1 MTDRITQ
8 ALEALKEAVKAEPVE
23 MIAKWRVL
31 ELISSAA
38 PSAAEPVSEPECER
52 CGMAPSAHDM
62 MHWCDNQ
69 SFRMPDG
76 SVQLG
81 TAPPALQEA
90 SEPVADGE
98 GWTVRVAGPDD
109 IHHFRTELEALR
121 YANSSNRT
129 YLADRLAHPNDEV
142 MCIAVVDPTA
152 DRPAQALRATAS
164 GDAER
169 EVLTDERPRAPK
181 AFREPEPGTPWWQ
194 TAKDCGAWTDRG
206 EGDLGYVHFGSVE
219 ALRVFA
225 GKIARQ
231 AEAALHSTGKP
242 DVEGRLKKE
251 ARVGHTTFGIG
262 VPERFVI
269 EAAQRAAEHPQGLVD
284 KEAAAG
290 LQRII
295 QENAE
300 RAAFLDSHPA
310 VSAELAALIEEN
322 ERLLTLLAATADAP
336 VAEPVAVVVSF
347 GDLGGTVDWAR
358 NYRCPVGTKLYIRP
372 PAPEEAKDAARRD
385 LLQRCLKALEHFEK
399 VRTRVL
405 YGAAYAQHRRLI
417 NDVNAA
423 LSQGGGA

>member
-1 MTDRITQ
+1 MSTEWKLVPMHPTEEMIQ
-8 ALEALKEAVKAEPVE
+8 ATLDTGLYHDGEEAARAVLIDEYKAMVKA
-23 MIAKWRVL
+23 
-31 ELISSAA
+31 
-38 PSAAEPVSEPECER
+38 
-52 CGMAPSAHDM
+52 
-62 MHWCDNQ
+62 
-69 SFRMPDG
+69 
-76 SVQLG
+76 
-81 TAPPALQEA
+81 APPAPQAA
-90 SEPVADGE
+90 SEPVATQAARDVLAERQRQISTE
-98 GWTVRVAGPDD
+98 GYTPEHDD
-109 IHHFRTELEALR
+109 EHGAEEFGRAASV
-121 YANSSNRT
+121 YANSHVYDVIGASYMGWPWDEAWYKPTTQRRNFVKAAALL
-129 YLADRLAHPNDEV
+129 LAGIE
-142 MCIAVVDPTA
+142 CID
-152 DRPAQALRATAS
+152 RATLPNGLTEAETSATASVAGLS

-169 EVLTDERPRAPK
+169 EALIERLKAQSLAHRYEAETDSA
-181 AFREPEPGTPWWQ
+181 
-194 TAKDCGAWTDRG
+194 
-206 EGDLGYVHFGSVE
+206 DLIDE
-219 ALRVFA
+219 AV
-225 GKIARQ
+225 
-231 AEAALHSTGKP
+231 AALHSTGKP
-242 DVEGRLKKE
+242 DGEVRLTKE
-251 ARVGHTTFGIG
+251 ARVGHTTFGVG

-358 NYRCPVGTKLYIRP
+358 NYRCPVGTKLYIHP

>member
-1 MTDRITQ
+1 MSTEWKLVPMHPTEEMIQ
-8 ALEALKEAVKAEPVE
+8 ATLDTGLYHDGEEAARAVLIDEYKAMVKAAPPAPQAASEPVAWPSPDPRFVRLVKAAIDL
-23 MIAKWRVL
+23 IAAVDENLDTKNVPLKYTVPWGAVTNLRNCL
-31 ELISSAA
+31 
-38 PSAAEPVSEPECER
+38 
-52 CGMAPSAHDM
+52 D
-62 MHWCDNQ
+62 
-69 SFRMPDG
+69 
-76 SVQLG
+76 G
-81 TAPPALQEA
+81 TAPPA
-90 SEPVADGE
+90 S
-98 GWTVRVAGPDD
+98 VAG
-109 IHHFRTELEALR
+109 L
-121 YANSSNRT
+121 
-129 YLADRLAHPNDEV
+129 
-142 MCIAVVDPTA
+142 
-152 DRPAQALRATAS
+152 S

-169 EVLTDERPRAPK
+169 EALIERLKAQSLAHRYEAETDSA
-181 AFREPEPGTPWWQ
+181 
-194 TAKDCGAWTDRG
+194 
-206 EGDLGYVHFGSVE
+206 DLIDE
-219 ALRVFA
+219 AV
-225 GKIARQ
+225 
-231 AEAALHSTGKP
+231 AALHSTGKP

-269 EAAQRAAEHPQGLVD
+269 DAAQRAAEHPQGLVD